1 MFCIKAGYPG
11 ITTDPAMVSNFL
23 TYQPRSTYYLDKF
36 SAALKNLVV
45 LNRRQLDPQ
54 VKELIQG
61 AKVHIGK
68 GKVNKAKPMT
78 KLLCPEEVQALI
90 EALLEKVMEPG
101 CKRRVIRASLLVI
114 LSYYG
119 MYRASDANRLKLVNF
134 RFEEDKL
141 LIRSNQRKN
150 DRFATRPMIS
160 VIAKKPDKVCPV
172 LMVKVLLDKLGVD
185 DENQYLFTNLSGQ
198 RIKNSTLYND
208 MKKTMKML
216 GVRATSLRSSAV
228 ARMVDMGVPQ
238 STIQQVGGWR
248 AVETVAIYAKN
259 DVNVRKMISYN
270 S

>member
-1 MFCIKAGYPG
+1 
-11 ITTDPAMVSNFL
+11 MVSNFL

-36 SAALKNLVV
+36 SSALKCLVV
-45 LNRRQLDPQ
+45 LNRRSLDPQ

-61 AKVHIGK
+61 AKIHIGK

-78 KLLCPEEVQALI
+78 KLLVPEEVQALI
-90 EALLEKVMEPG
+90 ERLLEKVLEPG
-101 CKRRVIRASLLVI
+101 CKRRVVRASLMVI

-150 DRFATRPMIS
+150 DRFAIRPMIS

-172 LMVKVLLDKLGVD
+172 TMIKVLLDKLGVD
-185 DENQYLFTNLSGQ
+185 DENQYLFTNVGGQ
-198 RIKNSTLYND
+198 RVKDSTLYND

-216 GVRATSLRSSAV
+216 GLKVRVWATSLRSSAV
-228 ARMVDMGVPQ
+228 ARMVDMGVDQ
-238 STIQQVGGWR
+238 NTIQQVGGWR

-259 DVNVRKMISYN
+259 NVHVRKMLSYN

>member
-1 MFCIKAGYPG
+1 
-11 ITTDPAMVSNFL
+11 MVSNFL
-23 TYQPRSTYYLDKF
+23 TYRPRSTYYLDKF

-45 LNRRQLDPQ
+45 LNRRTLDPQ

-61 AKVHIGK
+61 AKIHIGK

-90 EALLEKVMEPG
+90 ERLLEKVLEPG
-101 CKRRVIRASLLVI
+101 CTRRVIRASLLVI

-185 DENQYLFTNLSGQ
+185 DDNQYLFTNLSGQ

-216 GVRATSLRSSAV
+216 GVRARVWATSLRSSAV